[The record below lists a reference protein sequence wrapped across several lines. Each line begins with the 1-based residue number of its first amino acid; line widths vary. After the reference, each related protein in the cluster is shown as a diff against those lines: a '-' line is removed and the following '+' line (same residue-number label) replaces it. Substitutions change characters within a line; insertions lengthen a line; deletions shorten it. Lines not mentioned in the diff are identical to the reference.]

1 MAEESKKI
9 SFGFA
14 KSVKKT
20 ILGKQKLH
28 QEKKVDYIECLD
40 DKAIKVIGKEEKKDE
55 LVIIP
60 LLESNTWHDRIINKI
75 DASKSK
81 TSNDDMQKVKI
92 KEESQ
97 QISNGDLTSI
107 DRSVSLSNIQ
117 IKTDSSIESKI
128 LTLDEQAVK
137 EIIEDLNATDKNKDD
152 LCDITL
158 SLVKRQNLE
167 GAEESTL
174 EDYEKIP
181 LNVFGSA
188 MLRGMGWKPG
198 EGIGKNPKLVIPIV
212 PELRPIG
219 MGLGAD
225 KKALQKQDGKTQKE
239 EEELR
244 IQKGSFIKIIAGKR
258 SNAYGQIEGFDDAGR
273 LIVKMALN
281 GNTISVNE
289 CIVQVVTKPEYS
301 KNSKVLT
308 LRLALVQLFVGDD
321 KATNVSRA
329 VSFIERAKQERADI
343 VTLPECF
350 NSPYGTSHFARYA
363 ENIPDGE
370 TSAAL
375 SEAARKN
382 NVYVI
387 GGTIPERNND
397 KLYNTC
403 TVWGPD
409 GKLVAMHRK
418 MHLFNIDIKG
428 KITFRE
434 SDSLSAGN
442 SLTIFEAKGCKIGI
456 GICYDIRF
464 EEMAR
469 LYRNKG
475 CQLLVYPAAF
485 NMTTGPLHWSLLQ
498 RARANDNQ
506 LYVACVSPA
515 RGSPPGYVA
524 WGHTQLTNPWGEILG
539 ELDAIEN
546 MIVSDIDLKIVDEV
560 REQIPV
566 FNQRRTD
573 LYDTIWKKEN

>member
-14 KSVKKT
+14 KSVKKP
-20 ILGKQKLH
+20 ILSKQKLH

-40 DKAIKVIGKEEKKDE
+40 DKAIKVIGKEEKKEE

-60 LLESNTWHDRIINKI
+60 LLESNSWHDRIINKI
-75 DASKSK
+75 K

-92 KEESQ
+92 KEEL

-107 DRSVSLSNIQ
+107 DRSVSPSNIQ

-137 EIIEDLNATDKNKDD
+137 EIIEDLNATEKNNDD
-152 LCDITL
+152 LRDITL

-198 EGIGKNPKLVIPIV
+198 EGIGKNPKLVTPIV

-225 KKALQKQDGKTQKE
+225 KTALQKQDGKIQKE

-244 IQKGSFIKIIAGKR
+244 IQKGSFIKIVAGKR
-258 SNAYGQIEGFDDAGR
+258 SNAYGQIEGFDDGGR

-289 CIVQVVTKPEYS
+289 CIVQVVTKLEYS

-308 LRLALVQLFVGDD
+308 LRLALVQLSVGDD

-363 ENIPDGE
+363 ESIPDGE

-409 GKLVAMHRK
+409 GKLIAMHRK

-475 CQLLVYPAAF
+475 CQMLVYPAAF

-515 RGSPPGYVA
+515 RGSPPEYVA

-539 ELDAIEN
+539 ELDAVED

-560 REQIPV
+560 REQIPI